1 MKLMTKYSRLRQ
13 RSAMVALGFGLVVV
27 CASAQESEETE
38 ERIRI
43 AAANMEDAI
52 VVDCQLPGRLRRLG
66 GTRNYLTP
74 GRLIRASAIV
84 CRTRGG
90 EYTLGDLASGTLSL
104 QRWMVPAKDG
114 DAEAQ
119 YYVAR
124 IYANGMD
131 NVDIDYAEAASWY
144 QMAADQG
151 YAEAKQELGYLYERG
166 LGVEQDALK
175 ALNLQ
180 REASGLGDALD
191 YSYKIDDAN
200 ALAASLATQLNAA
213 NNALADSQLE
223 LMDTQARL
231 TAARSSARQQDL
243 QIVALFA
250 DLEDA
255 KRVTADA
262 SSPKIVELEGEL
274 ANVSA
279 KLEQSQTAILEL
291 ERERASANSALA
303 MQMAGGQ
310 ATQLELRQL
319 LGRTESAEQE
329 VGSLTAQLA
338 EAQSRL
344 IRSNKE
350 VRELQ
355 LAYREQSDEVA
366 AQRERVFEARSRSDS
381 DAAAYIAGQEAELT
395 SRSARTAS
403 LEAQLVSLN
412 AQLANSQSTVVADGL
427 RQELADLQQRYDNDL
442 KTLQQDQGLLNKHY
456 SSGKK
461 ELAALYAESK
471 QRLAD
476 KDGELSARKREIDV
490 LALESGRLKA
500 HVEQLESQQT
510 SQTQQS
516 DLSNARMQTSLAMAR
531 QKAVNLRSALED
543 AHAERSA
550 LESKL
555 LKDQIEL
562 QEQMNASNT
571 ASESELELLRAEVAA
586 AKSTVNVQNLR
597 ITALEKQADEGV
609 ASLAALKD
617 EAGDAATIAVEMPE
631 ALSAL
636 RMAQSTEEDPNLGR
650 FHALLIANEAYV
662 NMPRLSTPIRDARD
676 IEKLLVSRYGFKVQV
691 LTDATDDMIMRALHD
706 YSNTLTDEDNL
717 LVYYAGRGSTPDGP
731 PDRAYWLGV
740 DADPELRNTWL
751 LSEHISDKIK
761 QINAQRILVVTD
773 SCFSR
778 RRVQPKSA
786 ALGRGVDPDIFKQM
800 ASLKS
805 RVVLTSGANVPVSDE
820 NGDRTHSLFAKYFM
834 EILRQNEN
842 VLSGEM
848 LSYELG
854 SRVRE
859 KVENPDRVTP
869 TYTSLQDAGH
879 RGGDFFFVPV
889 QQPLMVA
896 QMSAGKDSV

>member
-1 MKLMTKYSRLRQ
+1 MNLMTRYSKLRQ

-27 CASAQESEETE
+27 CAGAQENEETE

-52 VVDCQLPGRLRRLG
+52 VVDCQLPGKLRRLG

-166 LGVEQDALK
+166 LGVEQDSLK

-191 YSYKIDDAN
+191 YAYKIDDAN
-200 ALAASLATQLNAA
+200 ALAENLATQLNAA
-213 NNALADSQLE
+213 NSALADSQLE
-223 LMDTQARL
+223 LMDTQAKL
-231 TAARSSARQQDL
+231 TAARNDARQQDL
-243 QIVALFA
+243 KIAGLVA
-250 DLEDA
+250 DLDEA
-255 KRVTADA
+255 KRVASNP
-262 SSPKIVELEGEL
+262 SSPKVVELERQL
-274 ANVSA
+274 ASVTA
-279 KLEQSQTAILEL
+279 QLGQSQTNILNL
-291 ERERASANSALA
+291 ERERSTANSALA
-303 MQMAGGQ
+303 LQLAGGQ
-310 ATQLELRQL
+310 ATQLELREL
-319 LGRTESAEQE
+319 LARTELSEQE
-329 VGSLTAQLA
+329 VDSLTVQLA
-338 EAQSRL
+338 QAQNRL
-344 IRSNKE
+344 IHSDKE
-350 VRELQ
+350 IRDL
-355 LAYREQSDEVA
+355 EQSDQVA
-366 AQRERVFEARSRSDS
+366 AQRERMLVTRDRSDS
-381 DAAAYIAGQEAELT
+381 DAAAYIAGQEAELA
-395 SRSARTAS
+395 SSAARITS
-403 LEAQLVSLN
+403 LEAQLNSVKTRLDS
-412 AQLANSQSTVVADGL
+412 SQSTAVADSL
-427 RQELADLQQRYDNDL
+427 QQELSVLQARYDTDVAA
-442 KTLQQDQGLLNKHY
+442 LQQDQGRLAQNYSADKQQLNV
-456 SSGKK
+456 
-461 ELAALYAESK
+461 LYAQSK

-476 KDGELSARKREIDV
+476 KDRDLSARKREIDV
-490 LALESGRLKA
+490 LSVESERLRA
-500 HVEQLESQQT
+500 RVEQLESQQNA
-510 SQTQQS
+510 QAQQS
-516 DLSNARMQTSLAMAR
+516 DLSNARMQASLAMAR
-531 QKAVNLRSALED
+531 QKAVNLRSALEN
-543 AHAERSA
+543 ANTEKSA

-555 LKDQIEL
+555 LRDQIEL
-562 QEQMNASNT
+562 QEQMATTST
-571 ASESELELLRAEVAA
+571 ANESELELLRAEVAA
-586 AKSTVNVQNLR
+586 AESTISLQNLR

-609 ASLAALKD
+609 ASLAALKN
-617 EAGDAATIAVEMPE
+617 EAGEIETVAIEMPQ
-631 ALSAL
+631 ALSVL
-636 RMAQSTEEDPNLGR
+636 RMAQSMEEEPNLGR
-650 FHALLIANEAYV
+650 YHALLIANEKYV
-662 NMPRLSTPIRDARD
+662 NMPRLTTPIRDVRD
-676 IEKLLVSRYGFKVQV
+676 IEKLLVTRYNFEVQV

-706 YSNTLTDEDNL
+706 YANTLTDEDNL
-717 LVYYAGRGSTPDGP
+717 MIYYAGRGSTPDGP

-740 DADPELRNTWL
+740 DADPDLRNTWL

-761 QINAQRILVVTD
+761 QIDAQRILVVTD

-786 ALGRGVDPDIFKQM
+786 ALGRGVDPSIFKQL

-820 NGDRTHSLFAKYFM
+820 SGDRTHSLFAKYFM

-854 SRVRE
+854 SRVRSQ
-859 KVENPDRVTP
+859 VESPDRVTP
-869 TYTSLQDAGH
+869 SYTSLQDAGH

-889 QQPLMVA
+889 QKPLMVA
-896 QMSAGKDSV
+896 RASTGQDSV

>member
-1 MKLMTKYSRLRQ
+1 MNLMTKYSKLRQ

-52 VVDCQLPGRLRRLG
+52 VVDCQLPGKLRRLG

-131 NVDIDYAEAASWY
+131 NVDIDYPEAASWY
-144 QMAADQG
+144 QLAADQG

-200 ALAASLATQLNAA
+200 ALAANLATQLNAA
-213 NNALADSQLE
+213 NSALADSQLA

-231 TAARSSARQQDL
+231 TAARNSARQQDL
-243 QIVALFA
+243 QITGLVA
-250 DLEDA
+250 DLEEA
-255 KRVTADA
+255 KRGAANA
-262 SSPKIVELEGEL
+262 SSPQIAQLEGQL
-274 ANVSA
+274 ASVTQQL
-279 KLEQSQTAILEL
+279 KHSQATIFDL
-291 ERERASANSALA
+291 ERERNTADSSLAL
-303 MQMAGGQ
+303 QLAGGQ
-310 ATQLELRQL
+310 ATQMELREL
-319 LGRTESAEQE
+319 LARTELAEQNANS
-329 VGSLTAQLA
+329 VTVQLA
-338 EAQSRL
+338 EAENRL
-344 IRSNKE
+344 IHANKE
-350 VRELQ
+350 IRDLQ
-355 LAYREQSDEVA
+355 LAFREDSDQVA
-366 AQRERVFEARSRSDS
+366 AQRERMLLARSRSES
-381 DAAAYIAGQEAELT
+381 DAAAYITVQEAELASGT
-395 SRSARTAS
+395 ARVTS
-403 LEAQLVSLN
+403 LEAQLINMKS
-412 AQLANSQSTVVADGL
+412 QLASSQSTAVADGL
-427 RQELADLQQRYDNDL
+427 RQELSVLQVRYDNDVAA
-442 KTLQQDQGLLNKHY
+442 LQNDQGRLEQDYSADKQELNT
-456 SSGKK
+456 
-461 ELAALYAESK
+461 LYAESK
-471 QRLAD
+471 QRLTN
-476 KDGELSARKREIDV
+476 KDSQLGARKREIDV
-490 LALESGRLKA
+490 LAIES
-500 HVEQLESQQT
+500 EQLRARVNELESQQ
-510 SQTQQS
+510 SAQAQQS
-516 DLSNARMQTSLAMAR
+516 DLSNARMQASLAMAR
-531 QKAVNLRSALED
+531 QKAVNLRGALED
-543 AHAERSA
+543 AGAEKSA
-550 LESKL
+550 LESGL
-555 LKDQIEL
+555 LRDQIEL
-562 QEQMNASNT
+562 QEQMAVASN
-571 ASESELELLRAEVAA
+571 ASESELELLRARVATA
-586 AKSTVNVQNLR
+586 ESTINLQNLQ
-597 ITALEKQADEGV
+597 IAALEKQADEGA
-609 ASLAALKD
+609 ASLAALKS
-617 EAGDAATIAVEMPE
+617 EAGEAATVAIEVPK
-631 ALSAL
+631 ALSVL
-636 RMAQSTEEDPNLGR
+636 RMAQSAEEDPNLGG

-662 NMPRLSTPIRDARD
+662 NMPRLSTPIRDVRD
-676 IEKLLVSRYGFKVQV
+676 IEKLLVTRYGFKVQV

-717 LVYYAGRGSTPDGP
+717 MVYYAGRGSTPDGP

-761 QINAQRILVVTD
+761 QIDAQRILVVTD

-786 ALGRGVDPDIFKQM
+786 ALGRGVDPNIFKQM

-859 KVENPDRVTP
+859 KAENPDRVTP
-869 TYTSLQDAGH
+869 SYTSLQDAGH

-889 QQPLMVA
+889 QKPLMVA
-896 QMSAGKDSV
+896 RASTAQDSV

>member
-1 MKLMTKYSRLRQ
+1 
-13 RSAMVALGFGLVVV
+13 MVALGFGLAVV
-27 CASAQESEETE
+27 CAAGAQESEETE

-52 VVDCQLPGRLRRLG
+52 VVDCQLPGKLRRLG
-66 GTRNYLTP
+66 GSRNYLTP

-131 NVDIDYAEAASWY
+131 NVDIDYAEAARWY
-144 QMAADQG
+144 AMAADQG

-166 LGVEQDALK
+166 LGVKQDALK

-191 YSYKIDDAN
+191 YAYKIDDAN
-200 ALAASLATQLNAA
+200 AIAESLATQLNAA

-223 LMDTQARL
+223 LMETQARL
-231 TAARSSARQQDL
+231 SAARNNARQQDL
-243 QIVALFA
+243 QIVGLVA
-250 DLEDA
+250 DLEAA
-255 KRVTADA
+255 KRIADNA
-262 SSPKIVELEGEL
+262 SSPKIEQLEQEL
-274 ANVSA
+274 ANA
-279 KLEQSQTAILEL
+279 TTQLEQSQTVILDL
-291 ERERASANSALA
+291 ERERNTANSSLA
-303 MQMAGGQ
+303 IQMAGGQ
-310 ATQLELRQL
+310 AVQMELREL
-319 LGRTESAEQE
+319 LARTENAEQG
-329 VGSLTAQLA
+329 VDSLTAELA
-338 EAQSRL
+338 EAQNRL
-344 IRSNKE
+344 IHSNKE
-350 VRELQ
+350 IRDLQ
-355 LAYREQSDEVA
+355 LAFREQSDEVA
-366 AQRERVFEARSRSDS
+366 AQRGRILEARSRSDS
-381 DAAAYIAGQEAELT
+381 DAAAYIAGQEAELA
-395 SRSARTAS
+395 SRAARSSS
-403 LEAQLVSLN
+403 LEAQLN
-412 AQLANSQSTVVADGL
+412 GMKTQLASSQSTAVADGL
-427 RQELADLQQRYDNDL
+427 RQELAVMQARYDNDVAA
-442 KTLQQDQGLLNKHY
+442 LQQDQGRLKQNY
-456 SSGKK
+456 SADKQ
-461 ELAALYAESK
+461 ELSDLYAASK
-471 QRLAD
+471 QRLAG
-476 KDGELSARKREIDV
+476 KDSELSARKREIDV
-490 LALESGRLKA
+490 LTSESERLRA
-500 HVEQLESQQT
+500 RVEQLEAQKNAQA
-510 SQTQQS
+510 QQS
-516 DLSNARMQTSLAMAR
+516 DLSGARTQASLAMAR

-543 AHAERSA
+543 ANAEKSA

-555 LKDQIEL
+555 LRDQIEL
-562 QEQMNASNT
+562 QEQLAASSK
-571 ASESELELLRAEVAA
+571 ASDSELELLRAEVATA
-586 AKSTVNVQNLR
+586 ESTINLQNLR

-609 ASLAALKD
+609 ASLVALRSK
-617 EAGDAATIAVEMPE
+617 AGEPKALAVEMPK

-636 RMAQSTEEDPNLGR
+636 RMAQSMDEEPNLGR

-662 NMPRLSTPIRDARD
+662 NMPRLTTPIRDARD
-676 IEKLLVSRYGFKVQV
+676 IKKLLVDRYGFEVQV

-717 LVYYAGRGSTPDGP
+717 LIYYAGRGSTPDGP

-740 DADPELRNTWL
+740 DADPDLRNTWL

-761 QINAQRILVVTD
+761 QIDAQRILVVTD

-778 RRVQPKSA
+778 RRVQPISA
-786 ALGRGVDPDIFKQM
+786 ALGRGVDPNIFKQM

-805 RVVLTSGANVPVSDE
+805 RVVLTSGANVPVTDDT
-820 NGDRTHSLFAKYFM
+820 GDRTHSLFAKYFM

-854 SRVRE
+854 ARVRE
-859 KVENPDRVTP
+859 KAENPDRVTP
-869 TYTSLQDAGH
+869 SYTSLQDAGH

-889 QQPLMVA
+889 PQALMVA
-896 QMSAGKDSV
+896 QMSTRQDSV

>member
-1 MKLMTKYSRLRQ
+1 
-13 RSAMVALGFGLVVV
+13 MVALGFGLVVV

-52 VVDCQLPGRLRRLG
+52 VVDCQLPGKLRRLG
-66 GTRNYLTP
+66 GSRNYLTP

-131 NVDIDYAEAASWY
+131 NVDINYAEAASWY

-166 LGVEQDALK
+166 LGVEQDTLK

-231 TAARSSARQQDL
+231 TAARSNARQQDL
-243 QIVALFA
+243 QIVALVA
-250 DLEDA
+250 DLEEA
-255 KRVTADA
+255 KRVADNA
-262 SSPKIVELEGEL
+262 SSPRIAELEGEL

-279 KLEQSQTAILEL
+279 QLEQSQTAILEL
-291 ERERASANSALA
+291 ERERASGNSALA

-310 ATQLELRQL
+310 ATQMELREL
-319 LGRTESAEQE
+319 LGRTEAAEQD
-329 VGSLTAQLA
+329 VDSLTVQLA
-338 EAQSRL
+338 EAQNRL
-344 IRSNKE
+344 ILSNKE
-350 VRELQ
+350 VRDLQ
-355 LAYREQSDEVA
+355 LAFREQSDEVA
-366 AQRERVFEARSRSDS
+366 AQRARILEARSRSDS
-381 DAAAYIAGQEAELT
+381 DAAAYIAGQEAELA
-395 SRSARTAS
+395 SRAARIS
-403 LEAQLVSLN
+403 GLEAQLGSLQT
-412 AQLANSQSTVVADGL
+412 QLASSQSTAVADGL
-427 RQELADLQQRYDNDL
+427 RQELAALQARYDNNVAA
-442 KTLQQDQGLLNKHY
+442 LQQDQGQLRKNY
-456 SSGKK
+456 SAGKK

-471 QRLAD
+471 QHLAER
-476 KDGELSARKREIDV
+476 DGELNARKREIDV
-490 LALESGRLKA
+490 LALESARLRTR
-500 HVEQLESQQT
+500 VEQLESQQ
-510 SQTQQS
+510 SAQTQQSQS
-516 DLSNARMQTSLAMAR
+516 DLSNARMQASLAMAR

-543 AHAERSA
+543 AHTEKSA
-550 LESKL
+550 LESEL
-555 LKDQIEL
+555 LRDQLEL
-562 QEQMNASNT
+562 QAQLDAANT
-571 ASESELELLRAEVAA
+571 ASESELELLRAQVAA
-586 AKSTVNVQNLR
+586 AESTINLQDLR
-597 ITALEKQADEGV
+597 ITTLEKQAAEGV
-609 ASLAALKD
+609 ASLAALKT
-617 EAGDAATIAVEMPE
+617 EAGDTETIAIEMPA

-636 RMAQSTEEDPNLGR
+636 RMAQSAEEDPNLGR

-662 NMPRLSTPIRDARD
+662 NMPQLTTPIRDVRD
-676 IEKLLVSRYGFKVQV
+676 IEKLLVDRYGFEVQI

-706 YSNTLTDEDNL
+706 YSNNLTDQDNL

-761 QINAQRILVVTD
+761 QIDAQRILVVTD

-786 ALGRGVDPDIFKQM
+786 ALGRGVDPNIFRQM

-805 RVVLTSGANVPVSDE
+805 RVVLTSGANVPVNDE

-859 KVENPDRVTP
+859 KVENPERVTP
-869 TYTSLQDAGH
+869 SYTSLQDAGH

-889 QQPLMVA
+889 QRPLMVA
-896 QMSAGKDSV
+896 QVSDGKDSV